1 MASTT
6 VVWPRGVEQ
15 YHGAPVAAGG
25 DRLTHPR
32 PQAAIAAQGFELLA
46 IGGSPGQTAPGGAD
60 QQNGWE
66 RRGIRGGH
74 WWPRWCRSAPPGS
87 VRRGSARQQRPAPA
101 GPRPTRSEKVPP
113 RAIQNCQPIRLSGS
127 SRNDEEPV
135 VGSVPWCSR
144 RLTGPTGYP
153 DP

>member
-1 MASTT
+1 MGATVASTT

-15 YHGAPVAAGG
+15 YHGAAVAAGG

-32 PQAAIAAQGFELLA
+32 PQAAIAAQGFELPA

-60 QQNGWE
+60 QQQG
-66 RRGIRGGH
+66 
-74 WWPRWCRSAPPGS
+74 PP
-87 VRRGSARQQRPAPA
+87 PA
-101 GPRPTRSEKVPP
+101 GPRPTRSVKVPP
-113 RAIQNCQPIRLSGS
+113 RAIQNRQPIRLSGS

-144 RLTGPTGYP
+144 RLTGSTGYP